1 MKMRSLASFFT
12 TAALTLTAVTAF
24 QQPSKADGTTFH
36 CGVWLN
42 GPNAGIPVTYARTP
56 IGAIPIINWVS
67 NQFSGSGYTP
77 QRRCQEVSGRFQS
90 AYNQG
95 TLNYVTT
102 GYKNGQPV
110 VCTSSSNGGPCSMV
124 LFTLKPG
131 SDASRTVQQ
140 LFDIRNLSAGPL
152 YESEDDEIYL
162 DMNAFLDEASPVD
175 ASQIQGAGGSSATTA
190 PSQAPAAIPTPAPQ
204 PSGGTSGGGSTA
216 W

>member
-1 MKMRSLASFFT
+1 MNTRALASFFT
-12 TAALTLTAVTAF
+12 TAALTLTAVAAF
-24 QQPSKADGTTFH
+24 QSPSKANNTTFH
-36 CGVWLN
+36 CGVWLT
-42 GPNAGIPVTYARTP
+42 GPNAGVPVTFARTP

-67 NQFSGSGYTP
+67 DYFGDSGYTP
-77 QRRCQEVSGRFQS
+77 ERRCQEVSGRFQS

-95 TLNYVTT
+95 TLNYITT

-140 LFDIRNLSAGPL
+140 LFDIRDLAAGPL
-152 YESEDDEIYL
+152 YESEDDKIYL
-162 DMNAFLDEASPVD
+162 DMNAFLEGSSPVD
-175 ASQIQGAGGSSATTA
+175 ASQIQGAGGSNVS
-190 PSQAPAAIPTPAPQ
+190 SPTPSPAPGATSPSPMPR
-204 PSGGTSGGGSTA
+204 PSGGGGGTA

>member
-1 MKMRSLASFFT
+1 MKTRSLASFFT
-12 TAALTLTAVTAF
+12 TAALTLTAVAAF
-24 QQPSKADGTTFH
+24 QAPSKAQQTTFH

-42 GPNAGIPVTYARTP
+42 GPNAGVPVTYARTP

-67 NQFSGSGYTP
+67 EQFSGSGYTP

-90 AYNQG
+90 AYDQG
-95 TLNYVTT
+95 TLNYITT

-140 LFDIRNLSAGPL
+140 LFDIRNLASGPL
-152 YESEDDEIYL
+152 SESSGRVYL
-162 DMNAFLDEASPVD
+162 DVNTFLDEASPVD
-175 ASQIQGAGGSSATTA
+175 AGAIQGAGASSAPMS
-190 PSQAPAAIPTPAPQ
+190 PSPAPAATPSPQ
-204 PSGGTSGGGSTA
+204 PSGGTSGGGGTA

>member
-1 MKMRSLASFFT
+1 MNTRSLASFFT
-12 TAALTLTAVTAF
+12 TAALTLTAVAAF
-24 QQPSKADGTTFH
+24 QSPSKANNTTFH
-36 CGVWLN
+36 CGVWLT
-42 GPNAGIPVTYARTP
+42 GPNAGVPVTFARTP

-67 NQFSGSGYTP
+67 DYFGDSGYTP
-77 QRRCQEVSGRFQS
+77 ERRCQEVSGRFQS

-95 TLNYVTT
+95 TLNYITT

-140 LFDIRNLSAGPL
+140 LFDIRNLAAGPL
-152 YESEDDEIYL
+152 YESEDDKIYL
-162 DMNAFLDEASPVD
+162 DMNAFLEGSSPVD
-175 ASQIQGAGGSSATTA
+175 ASQIQGAGGSNAST
-190 PSQAPAAIPTPAPQ
+190 PTPSPAPGATSPSPMPQ
-204 PSGGTSGGGSTA
+204 PSGGGGGTA

>member
-12 TAALTLTAVTAF
+12 TAALTLTAVAAF
-24 QQPSKADGTTFH
+24 QAPSKAQEPSFH

-42 GPNAGIPVTYARTP
+42 GPNAGTPVTYARTP

-67 NQFSGSGYTP
+67 NHFTGSGYTP
-77 QRRCQEVSGRFQS
+77 ERRCQEVSGRFQS
-90 AYNQG
+90 AYDQG
-95 TLNYVTT
+95 TLNYITT

-140 LFDIRNLSAGPL
+140 LFDIRNLASGPL
-152 YESEDDEIYL
+152 YESEDRIYL
-162 DMNAFLDEASPVD
+162 DMNAFLEEGSPVD
-175 ASQIQGAGGSSATTA
+175 PSAIQGAGASSAPTA
-190 PSQAPAAIPTPAPQ
+190 PSQAPATPTPQ
-204 PSGGTSGGGSTA
+204 PSGGSSGGGGTA